1 MLVAEEETA
10 PTLMVHRAQKG
21 HSSGCGREQAT
32 EEPCIGSRSA
42 GMAQQGRF
50 PFQNLQCE

>member
-1 MLVAEEETA
+1 MLVAEEKTA
-10 PTLMVHRAQKG
+10 ATLMVHRAQKG

>member
-1 MLVAEEETA
+1 MLVTEEETA
-10 PTLMVHRAQKG
+10 PTHTVHRAQEG
-21 HSSGCGREQAT
+21 HSSECGREQAT

-42 GMAQQGRF
+42 GMAQQGCF